1 MGDEEGV
8 AASFLDGRPGAW
20 WRRHIKARGAGRFFS
35 VSLGFPALFWRV
47 GGWGG
52 MNDSEP
58 PIPGSIRKK
67 TIFSVCV

>member
-35 VSLGFPALFWRV
+35 IFYVCAYS
-47 GGWGG
+47 
-52 MNDSEP
+52 
-58 PIPGSIRKK
+58 SILRNKFGVL
-67 TIFSVCV
+67 T